1 MTRLKTAHF
10 FKMDPITLYARRFDD
25 SGGHVPFLAPWWGEP
40 REDPDSLH
48 AGQFKNWAEATALP
62 YAMVSSGK
70 DADLF
75 VLSIPWKR
83 TRSDA
88 RALAFAESE
97 IRHAADLGKLILIFF
112 DSDHDEP
119 VVWPAHAVVF
129 RFSIYADTRRANEFS
144 MPTFSQD
151 FLAPRSGGVLRLREK
166 SPVPVVSF
174 CGYAPPLGCRLSVQ
188 RLRETARETA
198 YRLGLLSHRRHLIA
212 HAPRVRAL
220 RTLRRTA
227 GIDARFILRDQFAF
241 NRWGVLQPGGTPA
254 SAARQRAEFVENL
267 DDADYALCARGL
279 ANCSIRFYEA
289 LSLGRIP
296 VFINTACVLP
306 YDWLV
311 PWRHVCVWIEEHD
324 LADVGRRLRDYHR
337 NLTPEDFAAKQRL
350 ARELFVQWLSPEG
363 FFREL
368 HLHFRRSLARVS
380 TR

>member
-1 MTRLKTAHF
+1 
-10 FKMDPITLYARRFDD
+10 MDPITLYSRRFDD

-40 REDPDSLH
+40 REDPGSLH
-48 AGQFKNWAEATALP
+48 AGQFKAWARATALP
-62 YAMVSSGK
+62 YAMASSGE
-70 DADLF
+70 DADLL

-97 IRHAADLGKLILIFF
+97 IRDAARMEKLILIFF

-119 VVWPAHAVVF
+119 VAWPAHTIVF
-129 RFSIYADTRRANEFS
+129 RFSIYADTRRPNEFS

-151 FLAPRSGGVLRLREK
+151 FLAQRSAGILRLREK

-174 CGYAPPLGCRLSVQ
+174 CGYAPPLGCRLSLH
-188 RLRETARETA
+188 RLRETAREAA
-198 YRLGLLSHRRHLIA
+198 YRLGLLSRRRNLIA

-220 RTLRRTA
+220 RALRRTA

-254 SAARQRAEFVENL
+254 AAARQRAEFEQNL
-267 DDADYALCARGL
+267 DHADYALCARGL

-289 LSLGRIP
+289 LSLGRLP

-311 PWRHVCVWIEEHD
+311 PWRDACVWIEERD
-324 LADVGRRLRDYHR
+324 LADIGRRLRDYHR
-337 NLTPEDFAAKQRL
+337 NLTPEAFAAKQRL
-350 ARELFVQWLSPEG
+350 ARELFVRWLSPEG

-368 HLHFRRSLARVS
+368 HLHFGLSRARAS